1 MRRFKLALRYSLN
14 DEESAP
20 KYKYV
25 CSYEYKSVFEEA
37 IMLLVLFDSPHQ
49 YIIIK
54 KNTVHI
60 NTGCD
65 TINKGG
71 FINFT
76 NRTEIKY
83 NRKNHFSR

>member
-1 MRRFKLALRYSLN
+1 MKKFKLALRYSRV
-14 DEESAP
+14 DSDSIV
-20 KYKYV
+20 KYKYA

-37 IMLLVLFDSPHQ
+37 LTLLIVFDSHHQ

-54 KNTVHI
+54 KNIVRI
-60 NTGCD
+60 NTGYD
-65 TINKGG
+65 YINKGG